1 MGAPIAAPLVSTTTG
16 AHDMTKALLAIV
28 AAAALVAACD
38 RNEPATSSP
47 SATPS
52 SASGG
57 SQAQSNTPSTP
68 ANIPGKAKE
77 TEQTVPAQGQVD
89 ARQPEQQRDFE
100 KKTN

>member
-1 MGAPIAAPLVSTTTG
+1 MIKTLIGIA
-16 AHDMTKALLAIV
+16 
-28 AAAALVAACD
+28 AAAALLAACD
-38 RNEPATSSP
+38 RNEPAKPAAS
-47 SATPS
+47 TPPASS

-57 SQAQSNTPSTP
+57 SQPQSSTPTTP

-77 TEQTVPAQGQVD
+77 TESTVGAQGQVD

>member
-1 MGAPIAAPLVSTTTG
+1 MGAVIAAAIASTTTG
-16 AHDMTKALLAIV
+16 AHDMTKTLLALA

-38 RNEPATSSP
+38 RNEPSKPAATG
-47 SATPS
+47 APS

-77 TEQTVPAQGQVD
+77 TEATVPAQGQVD
-89 ARQPEQQRDFE
+89 ARQEPQQRDFE
-100 KKTN
+100 KKGN